1 MAWIETLTKE
11 AFHAAIR
18 EAMKPQINEIS
29 NRIDKM
35 SDRLQAIDQMS
46 DRLQSFEQRLS
57 RLEGVVE
64 GSTKAN
70 EANIRAYESA
80 MRSLFFEFKADF
92 LQRQLDQKGA

>member
-18 EAMKPQINEIS
+18 EAMKPQIDQIS
-29 NRIDKM
+29 E
-35 SDRLQAIDQMS
+35 RLY
-46 DRLQSFEQRLS
+46 SFEQRLS

-70 EANIRAYESA
+70 EADIRAYEA
-80 MRSLFFEFKADF
+80 TMRGLFFES
-92 LQRQLDQKGA
+92 LQI

>member
-1 MAWIETLTKE
+1 MSWIETLTKE

-18 EAMKPQINEIS
+18 EAMKPQI
-29 NRIDKM
+29 
-35 SDRLQAIDQMS
+35 DQIS

-70 EANIRAYESA
+70 EANIRAYEAA
-80 MRSLFFEFKADF
+80 MRGLFFEFKADF
-92 LQRQLDQKGA
+92 LQRQLDQKTGYAQQIKPDTGT